1 MSEPSILAG
10 IDERGIA
17 TLTINRPDKANS
29 YTMGMF
35 NELADHI
42 EKWGGDPQVR
52 AIVLRGAGRHFSA
65 GAAIGEPS
73 AVPAS
78 GKVRN
83 SFEICELI
91 DTCPAPTIALIQG
104 GCVGGG
110 MAIAACCD
118 MVLAARSAFFS
129 IPEARLGMTSGTLSV
144 YFQRAI
150 GANNFRRYAQTG
162 ERFGAEEAQRMG
174 FVQTLC
180 DPEKLEDGL
189 QRVLNE
195 LMLSGPLATRAVKAT
210 SALLAGNALTPELIE
225 RIQSEFAASQNSDE
239 AREGKASFR
248 EKRRPG
254 WFK

>member
-1 MSEPSILAG
+1 MSQIIADLDA
-10 IDERGIA
+10 RGIA
-17 TLTINRPDKANS
+17 TVTINRPDKANS

-35 NELADHI
+35 NEMADQI
-42 EKWGGDPQVR
+42 EKWGADPAVR
-52 AIVLRGAGRHFSA
+52 AIVLRGAGKHFSS

-78 GKVRN
+78 GKVRD
-83 SFEICELI
+83 SFDICQLI
-91 DTCPAPTIALIQG
+91 DTCPAPTIAMIQG
-104 GCVGGG
+104 ACVGGG

-118 MVLAARSAFFS
+118 MTIASRSAFFS

-162 ERFGAEEAQRMG
+162 ERFSADDAHRMG

-180 DPEKLEDGL
+180 EPDNLEDAL
-189 QRVLNE
+189 QRVINE
-195 LMLSGPLATRAVKAT
+195 LLLSGPNATRAIKAT
-210 SALLAGNALTPELIE
+210 SALLANNPVTPALIE
-225 RIQSEFAASQNSDE
+225 NIQTTFAASQSSEE

-248 EKRRPG
+248 EKRKPT
-254 WFK
+254 WFS

>member
-1 MSEPSILAG
+1 MSDSHILASV
-10 IDERGIA
+10 DTRGIA
-17 TLTINRPDKANS
+17 TVTINRPDKANS

-35 NELADHI
+35 NELADHV
-42 EKWGGDPQVR
+42 ETWGNDPAIR

-78 GKVRN
+78 GKVRD
-83 SFEICELI
+83 SFDICQLI
-91 DTCPAPTIALIQG
+91 DTSPAPTIALIQG
-104 GCVGGG
+104 ACVGGG

-118 MVLAARSAFFS
+118 MTIATRSAFFS

-162 ERFGAEEAQRMG
+162 ERFSAEDAQRMG
-174 FVQTLC
+174 FVQTVC
-180 DPEKLEDGL
+180 EPDKLDDSL
-189 QRVLNE
+189 QRVVNE
-195 LMLSGPLATRAVKAT
+195 LLLSGPNATRAVKAS
-210 SALLAGNALTPELIE
+210 SALLANNPMTPALIE
-225 RIQSEFAASQNSDE
+225 KIQSEFAASQNSEE

-248 EKRRPG
+248 DKRKPV
-254 WFK
+254 WFR

>member
-1 MSEPSILAG
+1 MSESSILAS

-35 NELADHI
+35 NALADHI
-42 EKWGGDPQVR
+42 EQWGGNPAVR

-104 GCVGGG
+104 ACVGGG

-118 MVLAARSAFFS
+118 MVIAARSAFFS

-162 ERFGAEEAQRMG
+162 ERFSAEDAQRMG
-174 FVQTLC
+174 LVQTLC

-254 WFK
+254 WYK

>member
-1 MSEPSILAG
+1 MSQIIADLDA
-10 IDERGIA
+10 RGIA
-17 TLTINRPDKANS
+17 TVTINRPDKANS

-35 NELADHI
+35 NELADQI
-42 EKWGGDPQVR
+42 EKWGADPAVR
-52 AIVLRGAGRHFSA
+52 AIVLRGAGKHFSS

-78 GKVRN
+78 GKVRD
-83 SFEICELI
+83 SFDICQLI
-91 DTCPAPTIALIQG
+91 DTCPAPTIAMIQG
-104 GCVGGG
+104 ACVGGG

-118 MVLAARSAFFS
+118 MTIASRSAFFS

-162 ERFGAEEAQRMG
+162 ERFSADDAHRMG

-180 DPEKLEDGL
+180 EPDNLEDAL
-189 QRVLNE
+189 QRVINE
-195 LMLSGPLATRAVKAT
+195 LLLSGPNATRAIKAT
-210 SALLAGNALTPELIE
+210 SALLANNPVTPALTEN
-225 RIQSEFAASQNSDE
+225 IQTTFAASQNSEE

-248 EKRRPG
+248 EKRKPT
-254 WFK
+254 WFS

>member
-1 MSEPSILAG
+1 MSTAQILA
-10 IDERGIA
+10 EVNSRGIA
-17 TLTINRPDKANS
+17 SVTINRPDKANS

-42 EKWGGDPQVR
+42 EKWGADPAVR
-52 AIVLRGAGRHFSA
+52 VIILRGAGKHFSA

-73 AVPAS
+73 VVPAS
-78 GKVRN
+78 GKVRD
-83 SFEICELI
+83 SFEICQLI

-104 GCVGGG
+104 ACVGGG

-118 MVLAARSAFFS
+118 MTIASRSAFFS

-162 ERFGAEEAQRMG
+162 ERFSAEDAQRMG
-174 FVQTLC
+174 FVQTVC
-180 DPEKLEDGL
+180 ESDKLDEGL
-189 QRVLNE
+189 DRVINE
-195 LMLSGPLATRAVKAT
+195 LMLSGPNATRAVKAT
-210 SALLAGNALTPELIE
+210 SKLLTDNPLTPTLIDN
-225 RIQSEFAASQNSDE
+225 IQTEFSAAQNSEE

-248 EKRRPG
+248 EKRRPN
-254 WFK
+254 WYR

>member
-1 MSEPSILAG
+1 MSTPQILAAV
-10 IDERGIA
+10 DSRGIA
-17 TLTINRPDKANS
+17 TVTINRPDKANS

-42 EKWGGDPQVR
+42 EQWGGDPGVR

-73 AVPAS
+73 AVPPS
-78 GKVRN
+78 GKVRD
-83 SFEICELI
+83 SFEICQLI

-104 GCVGGG
+104 ACVGGG

-118 MVLAARSAFFS
+118 IRIASRSAFFS

-150 GANNFRRYAQTG
+150 GAANFRRYAQTG
-162 ERFGAEEAQRMG
+162 ERFSAEDAHRMG

-180 DPEKLEDGL
+180 EPDKLDESLD
-189 QRVLNE
+189 RVVNE
-195 LMLSGPLATRAVKAT
+195 LLLSGPNATRAVKAT
-210 SALLAGNALTPELIE
+210 SALLAGNPLTPALIE
-225 RIQSEFAASQNSDE
+225 SIQADFAASQNSEE

-248 EKRRPG
+248 EKRKPA

>member
-1 MSEPSILAG
+1 MSEPQIITR
-10 IDERGIA
+10 IDARGIA

-29 YTMGMF
+29 YTMAMF

-42 EKWGGDPQVR
+42 EQWSEDAGVR
-52 AIVLRGAGRHFSA
+52 AIVLRGAGKHFSA

-78 GKVRN
+78 GKLRN
-83 SFEICELI
+83 SHEICEII
-91 DTCPAPTIALIQG
+91 DTCPLPTIAAIQG
-104 GCVGGG
+104 ACVGGG

-118 MVLAARSAFFS
+118 MVIAARSAFFS

-150 GANNFRRYAQTG
+150 GAHHFRRYAQTG
-162 ERFGAEEAQRMG
+162 ERFSAEDAQRMG

-180 DPEKLEDGL
+180 EPEQLDEQL
-189 QRVLNE
+189 QRLINE
-195 LMLSGPLATRAVKAT
+195 LMLSGPNATRAVKAT
-210 SALLAGNALTPELIE
+210 SALLASNAVTPALLE
-225 RIQSEFAASQNSDE
+225 RIQNEFAASQNSEE
-239 AREGKASFR
+239 AHEGKASFR
-248 EKRRPG
+248 EKRKPS

>member
-1 MSEPSILAG
+1 MSESSILASV
-10 IDERGIA
+10 DERGIA

-35 NELADHI
+35 NQLADHM
-42 EKWGGDPQVR
+42 EQWGADLGVR

-78 GKVRN
+78 GRVRN

-91 DTCPAPTIALIQG
+91 DACPAPTIALIQG
-104 GCVGGG
+104 ACVGGG

-118 MVLAARSAFFS
+118 MVIAARSAFFS

-150 GANNFRRYAQTG
+150 GAHHFRRYAQTG
-162 ERFGAEEAQRMG
+162 ERFSAEDAQRMG

-180 DPEKLEDGL
+180 DPETLDSSL
-189 QRVLNE
+189 QKVLDE
-195 LMLSGPLATRAVKAT
+195 LMLSGPNATRAVKAT
-210 SALLAGNALTPELIE
+210 SALLAANALTPALLE
-225 RIQSEFAASQNSDE
+225 RIQAEFAASQNSEE

-248 EKRRPG
+248 EKRKPG
-254 WFK
+254 WYK

>member
-1 MSEPSILAG
+1 MSDSHILAG
-10 IDERGIA
+10 VDARGIA
-17 TLTINRPDKANS
+17 TVTINRPDKANS

-42 EKWGGDPQVR
+42 ETWGNDPAVR

-65 GAAIGEPS
+65 GAAIDEPS
-73 AVPAS
+73 VVPAS
-78 GKVRN
+78 GKVRD
-83 SFEICELI
+83 SFEICQLI
-91 DTCPAPTIALIQG
+91 DTCPTPTIALIQG
-104 GCVGGG
+104 ACVGGG

-118 MVLAARSAFFS
+118 MTIASRSAFFS

-162 ERFGAEEAQRMG
+162 ERFFAEDAQRMG

-180 DPEKLEDGL
+180 EPDKLDDAL
-189 QRVLNE
+189 QRVINE
-195 LMLSGPLATRAVKAT
+195 MMLSGPNATRAVKAT
-210 SALLAGNALTPELIE
+210 SALLASNPLTPSLLQT
-225 RIQSEFAASQNSDE
+225 IQGEFTTSQNSEE

-248 EKRRPG
+248 EKRKPS

>member
-1 MSEPSILAG
+1 MSDPTILAG
-10 IDERGIA
+10 IDARGVA
-17 TLTINRPDKANS
+17 TVTINRPDKANS
-29 YTMGMF
+29 YTMAMF
-35 NELADHI
+35 NELAGHI
-42 EKWGGDPQVR
+42 ERWGSDPAVR

-73 AVPAS
+73 VVPAS

-83 SFEICELI
+83 SFEICDI
-91 DTCPAPTIALIQG
+91 IGTCPAPTIALIQG
-104 GCVGGG
+104 ACVGGG

-118 MVLAARSAFFS
+118 MVIAARSAFFS

-150 GANNFRRYAQTG
+150 GTHHFRRYAQTG
-162 ERFGAEEAQRMG
+162 ERFSAEDAQRMG
-174 FVQTLC
+174 LVQTLC
-180 DPEKLEDGL
+180 DPEKLEDSL

-195 LMLSGPLATRAVKAT
+195 LMLSGPIATRAIKAT
-210 SALLAGNALTPELIE
+210 SALLANSPLTPALIE

-248 EKRRPG
+248 EKRKPN
-254 WFK
+254 WFR